1 MNDENIKEI
10 IKVNDIEV
18 EVTKKINS
26 VWTVSPRTLEKPS
39 VVENSKL
46 ITRKIIYSLSG
57 KDNYEK
63 FIHSEIYEINGK
75 IFYRTEAKPPYW
87 EFKFIE
93 C

>member
-1 MNDENIKEI
+1 MKEI
-10 IKVNDIEV
+10 IEV
-18 EVTKKINS
+18 DGIKIEVTKIINS
-26 VWTVSPRTLEKPS
+26 IWAVSPRTLEKPS

-46 ITRKIIYSLSG
+46 VARKIVYSLSG

-75 IFYRTEAKPPYW
+75 TFYRTEAKPPYW